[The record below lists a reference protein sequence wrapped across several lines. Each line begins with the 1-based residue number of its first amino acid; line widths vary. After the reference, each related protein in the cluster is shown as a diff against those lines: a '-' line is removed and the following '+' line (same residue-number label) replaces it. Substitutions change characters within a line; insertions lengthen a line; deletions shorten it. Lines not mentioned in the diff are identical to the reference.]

1 MIASSRSAALLLL
14 ASLACSGRD
23 DSARGGSADKS
34 PGGTFVVS
42 TAADA
47 GTMLPPYSDDA
58 MSRAA
63 VILLYDKLADI
74 GPKLNTF
81 GDEGFEPRLAER
93 WTWAPDSLSITFHL
107 NPRAKWHD
115 GTPVRARDVVTGFE
129 ITRDPKVGSSSGP
142 LVVGID
148 SVTARDSLTAVVWY
162 KRRAPEQFYE
172 LTHQMWP
179 LPTHLLEGADR
190 AQLRAHALSTTPVG
204 SGPYRLR
211 RWERGSVI
219 EFVADT
225 THYRGRPNLDRVL
238 FMIAPDP
245 NAGVT
250 RVLAGE
256 ADFWELLRPNNV
268 ADVAKNPNLKT
279 VPYGALQYGF
289 LSFNLRDAR
298 NRARPHPV
306 LGDRGVRRALTMA
319 IDRRAMVK
327 NVFDSLAK
335 PALGPFPS
343 GLSSADTTLQQIP
356 FDVEG
361 AKRLLDSLGW
371 RDANGDGVRE
381 KGGRQLEFGIMV
393 PTSSAPRM
401 QFAVLLQEQFRQVG
415 VKANVEAM
423 EFTAMRTRMSSRAFD
438 SYLGL
443 WGTDPTP
450 SGIRQ
455 TWGTQGAR
463 ASDGSNYGSYENPA
477 VDALVDTALASFDPA
492 AARATFKRAYQMV
505 LDDAPAIWLYEPRP
519 YVIAHKRLRLDGM
532 RADGWFYG
540 IEKFWIPENERIPR
554 DNIGLGRDAPAR
566 AADTARSDTARG
578 GTKTP

>member
-1 MIASSRSAALLLL
+1 MIASHRSAALLLL

-23 DSARGGSADKS
+23 SSANGGSDGKS
-34 PGGTFVVS
+34 PGGTLVVS

-47 GTMLPPYSDDA
+47 GTLLPPYSDDA

-63 VILLYDKLADI
+63 VVLLYDKLAEI
-74 GPKLNTF
+74 GPKLNTI

-93 WTWAPDSLSITFHL
+93 WTWAADSLSVTFHL
-107 NPRAKWHD
+107 NPRARWHD
-115 GTPVRARDVVTGFE
+115 GTPVTARDVIMGFDV
-129 ITRDPKVGSSSGP
+129 TRDPKVGSSAGP

-148 SVTARDSLTAVVWY
+148 SVSAPDSLTAVVWY
-162 KRRAPEQFYE
+162 KGRTPEQFYE
-172 LTHQMWP
+172 FTHQIWP
-179 LPTHLLEGADR
+179 LPSHLLQGADR
-190 AQLRAHALSTTPVG
+190 AQLRAHSLSSVPVG

-211 RWERGSVI
+211 RWDRGTVI
-219 EFVADT
+219 EVVADT
-225 THYRGRPNLDRVL
+225 THYRGRPHLDRVL

-245 NAGVT
+245 NTAIT

-256 ADFWELLRPNNV
+256 ADLWEILRPNNV

-279 VPYGALQYGF
+279 VPYSALQYGF

-298 NRARPHPV
+298 NRARPHPI
-306 LGDRGVRRALTMA
+306 LGDRNVRRALTMA
-319 IDRRAMVK
+319 VDRSRMVK
-327 NVFDSLAK
+327 NVFDSLAL
-335 PALGPFPS
+335 PALGPFPR
-343 GLSSADTTLQQIP
+343 GLSTADTTLQQIP
-356 FDVEG
+356 VDVEG

-371 RDANGDGVRE
+371 RDSNGDGIRE
-381 KGGRQLEFGIMV
+381 KGGRLLEFGIMT

-415 VKANVEAM
+415 AKANVEAI
-423 EFTAMRTRMSSRAFD
+423 EFTTMRTRMSSRAFD

-477 VDALVDTALASFDPA
+477 VDALVDSALSSFDA
-492 AARATFKRAYQMV
+492 ARSRATFRRAYQMMI
-505 LDDAPAIWLYEPRP
+505 DDAPAIWLYEPRP
-519 YVIAHKRLRLDGM
+519 YHIVHKRVRLEGM

-554 DNIGLGRDAPAR
+554 DRIGLGGNAPAR
-566 AADTARSDTARG
+566 AADTARADSARG